1 MKEKVEKLSPWMDYV
16 NKLEAFFAKDK
27 DVIIDYIEKEDTR
40 VIKIKVNGQKK
51 ADALELLLPPVKTFG
66 NVDVDLIVIP
76 SNEEETKASLIRAAL
91 EGNEA
96 VNYIETTSPPFS
108 SNPFTYVVFKKEVV
122 QYWDDNLG
130 DINGLTSTLYQ
141 NLARELFCEDEW
153 DSGGVYFC
161 TDEE

>member
-96 VNYIETTSPPFS
+96 VNYI
-108 SNPFTYVVFKKEVV
+108 
-122 QYWDDNLG
+122 
-130 DINGLTSTLYQ
+130 
-141 NLARELFCEDEW
+141 
-153 DSGGVYFC
+153 
-161 TDEE
+161 